1 MGGFRINRGG
11 YTYYKTFRLNDYLW
25 GIILDE
31 QERIAEEK
39 KKNLKLRTASV
50 IAMLKE
56 TYYPGHSTTAKRV
69 IERHLIRE
77 FGLKPR
83 QATYHGSHIIEALHN
98 KGIIEHVPEDTARN
112 ALFKINLRVLQNY
125 KA

>member
-1 MGGFRINRGG
+1 MDEKEKILQTRIESVI
-11 YTYYKTFRLNDYLW
+11 DM
-25 GIILDE
+25 
-31 QERIAEEK
+31 
-39 KKNLKLRTASV
+39 LKL
-50 IAMLKE
+50 

-83 QATYHGSHIIEALHN
+83 EATYHGGNVIEALQTM
-98 KGIIEHVPEDTARN
+98 GIISRVPEDEIRN
-112 ALFKINLRVLQNY
+112 ALLTINIRKLRAH

>member
-1 MGGFRINRGG
+1 MDEKEKILQTRI
-11 YTYYKTFRLNDYLW
+11 
-25 GIILDE
+25 E
-31 QERIAEEK
+31 
-39 KKNLKLRTASV
+39 SV
-50 IAMLKE
+50 IDMLKS

-83 QATYHGSHIIEALHN
+83 EATYHGGNVIEALQTM
-98 KGIIEHVPEDTARN
+98 GIISRVPEDEIRN
-112 ALFKINLRVLQNY
+112 ALLTVNIRKLRAH

>member
-1 MGGFRINRGG
+1 MDEKEKILQTRI
-11 YTYYKTFRLNDYLW
+11 
-25 GIILDE
+25 E
-31 QERIAEEK
+31 
-39 KKNLKLRTASV
+39 SV
-50 IAMLKE
+50 IDMLKA

-83 QATYHGSHIIEALHN
+83 EATYHGGNVIEALQTM
-98 KGIIEHVPEDTARN
+98 GIISRVPEDEIRN
-112 ALFKINLRVLQNY
+112 ALLTVNIRKLRAH

>member
-1 MGGFRINRGG
+1 MDEKEKILQTRIESVI
-11 YTYYKTFRLNDYLW
+11 DM
-25 GIILDE
+25 
-31 QERIAEEK
+31 
-39 KKNLKLRTASV
+39 LKL
-50 IAMLKE
+50 

-83 QATYHGSHIIEALHN
+83 EATYHGGNVIEALQTM
-98 KGIIEHVPEDTARN
+98 GIISRVPEDEIRN
-112 ALFKINLRVLQNY
+112 ALLTVNIRKLRAH

>member
-1 MGGFRINRGG
+1 
-11 YTYYKTFRLNDYLW
+11 
-25 GIILDE
+25 LDE
-31 QERIAEEK
+31 KEKILQTRIE
-39 KKNLKLRTASV
+39 SV
-50 IAMLKE
+50 IDMLKA

-83 QATYHGSHIIEALHN
+83 EATYHGGNVIEALQTM
-98 KGIIEHVPEDTARN
+98 GIISRVPEDEIRN
-112 ALFKINLRVLQNY
+112 ALLTVNIRKLRAH

>member
-1 MGGFRINRGG
+1 MDEKEKILQTRIESVI
-11 YTYYKTFRLNDYLW
+11 DM
-25 GIILDE
+25 
-31 QERIAEEK
+31 
-39 KKNLKLRTASV
+39 LKL
-50 IAMLKE
+50 

-83 QATYHGSHIIEALHN
+83 EATYHGGNVIEALQTM
-98 KGIIEHVPEDTARN
+98 GIISRVPEDEIRN
-112 ALFKINLRVLQNY
+112 ALLTVNIRKLQAH

>member
-1 MGGFRINRGG
+1 MDAKEKILQTRIESVI
-11 YTYYKTFRLNDYLW
+11 DM
-25 GIILDE
+25 
-31 QERIAEEK
+31 
-39 KKNLKLRTASV
+39 LKL
-50 IAMLKE
+50 

-83 QATYHGSHIIEALHN
+83 EATYHGGNVIEALQTM
-98 KGIIEHVPEDTARN
+98 GIISRVPEDEIRN
-112 ALFKINLRVLQNY
+112 ALLTVNIRKLRAH

>member
-1 MGGFRINRGG
+1 MLIHWWGVLELSEGIHLLRDLSAE
-11 YTYYKTFRLNDYLW
+11 YTA
-25 GIILDE
+25 IEEILDE
-31 QERIAEEK
+31 KEKILQTRIE
-39 KKNLKLRTASV
+39 SV
-50 IAMLKE
+50 IDMLKA

-83 QATYHGSHIIEALHN
+83 EATYHGGNVIEALQTM
-98 KGIIEHVPEDTARN
+98 GIISRVPEDEIRN
-112 ALFKINLRVLQNY
+112 ALLTVNIRKLRAH

>member
-1 MGGFRINRGG
+1 MDEKEKILQTRI
-11 YTYYKTFRLNDYLW
+11 
-25 GIILDE
+25 E
-31 QERIAEEK
+31 
-39 KKNLKLRTASV
+39 SV
-50 IAMLKE
+50 IDMLKA

-83 QATYHGSHIIEALHN
+83 EATYHGGNVIEALQTM
-98 KGIIEHVPEDTARN
+98 GIISRVPEDEIRN
-112 ALFKINLRVLQNY
+112 ALLTVNIRKLRTH

>member
-1 MGGFRINRGG
+1 MDEKEKILQTRIESVI
-11 YTYYKTFRLNDYLW
+11 DM
-25 GIILDE
+25 
-31 QERIAEEK
+31 
-39 KKNLKLRTASV
+39 LKL
-50 IAMLKE
+50 

-83 QATYHGSHIIEALHN
+83 EATYHGGNVIGALQTM
-98 KGIIEHVPEDTARN
+98 GIISRVPEDEIRN
-112 ALFKINLRVLQNY
+112 ALLTVNIRKLRAH

>member
-1 MGGFRINRGG
+1 
-11 YTYYKTFRLNDYLW
+11 
-25 GIILDE
+25 LDE
-31 QERIAEEK
+31 KEKILQTRIESVIDM
-39 KKNLKLRTASV
+39 LKL
-50 IAMLKE
+50 

-83 QATYHGSHIIEALHN
+83 EATYHGGNVIEALQTM
-98 KGIIEHVPEDTARN
+98 GIISRVPEDEIRN
-112 ALFKINLRVLQNY
+112 ALLTVNIRKLQAH